1 VSGPLRVVITGEVDH
16 GKSTI
21 AGRLLHDTGS
31 LTEGRVEEL
40 KEICERRGGG
50 PEWSFLLDAFQA
62 ERDQAITIDIAQ
74 VRFKTAMRGYVLI
87 DAPGHVEFLRNMFS
101 GAAEADAAVLVVD
114 AERGLQEQTLRHAQ
128 VLSLAGISQVIVA
141 VNKMDTVS
149 YDRNVFNKITAEISK
164 ILTPFAVIPLS
175 ARNGEMIVKRS
186 TNIPWYQGPVLTE
199 AFDALDVPIA
209 LTDARMRFSVQDVYR
224 EGGQCVF
231 VGRVESGVLK
241 RGDELLFAPY
251 AQMAKVESIAVWPD
265 DPEKNEAFAGEA
277 VGITLDRQ
285 ILVGRGALASHTNN
299 VPAMSHMLK
308 TKIFRLRHAA
318 LVSGEYFTA
327 RMGTS
332 SFKVEIVSVE
342 WNEGMLSELTFRAE
356 TIQPVDPEKKI
367 VIFADAEPVGAGVV
381 LGAGNYSN
389 MSVPKGCV
397 FWMTGLSGA
406 GKTTIGKAAEKEL
419 RSRGYKVEMLDGDEV
434 RRTIS
439 ADLGFSAEDREE
451 NIRRASALAARMA
464 SDGAVVIAAFISP
477 SREGRRRA
485 REAASGRFRE
495 IYVQANLEICEAR
508 DPKNLYKKARAGE
521 ITDFTGIDSPYE
533 APENPDLLVDT
544 QSQNVQDC
552 IQSVVAFIEST
563 VSPAGDKHG
572 KDRIFA
578 NK

>member
-1 VSGPLRVVITGEVDH
+1 MSGPLRVVITGEVDH

-50 PEWSFLLDAFQA
+50 QEWSFLLDAFQA

-149 YDRNVFNKITAEISK
+149 YNRNVFNKITAEISK

-175 ARNGEMIVKRS
+175 ARNGEMIVRPS

-209 LTDARMRFSVQDVYR
+209 LTDAPMRFSVQDVYR
-224 EGGQCVF
+224 EDGQCVF

-265 DPEKNEAFAGEA
+265 NPDKKEAHAGEA
-277 VGITLDRQ
+277 IGIIVDQ
-285 ILVGRGALASHTNN
+285 KILAERGAIASHAHNPT
-299 VPAMSHMLK
+299 ALSHVIK
-308 TKIFRLRHAA
+308 TKIFRLRGAPFIP
-318 LVSGEYFTA
+318 GEFLTA
-327 RMGTS
+327 RSGTS
-332 SFKVEIVSVE
+332 SFKVKILSTEDKD
-342 WNEGMLSELTFRAE
+342 MLSELTLRAE
-356 TIQPVDPEKKI
+356 NLQPVDSNQKI
-367 VIFADAEPVGAGVV
+367 VLFSGAEAIGAGVIIGIGEYV
-381 LGAGNYSN
+381 DS
-389 MSVPKGCV
+389 SVPKGHV
-397 FWMTGLSGA
+397 FWFTGLSGA

-419 RSRGYKVEMLDGDEV
+419 RSRGYKVEMLDGDEL
-434 RRTIS
+434 RSTIS
-439 ADLGFSAEDREE
+439 ADLGFSIEDREE
-451 NIRRASALAARMA
+451 NIRRASNLASRMA
-464 SDGAVVIAAFISP
+464 SDGMIVIAAFISP

-485 REAASGRFRE
+485 REAASGCFHE
-495 IYVQANLEICEAR
+495 IYVRADLKTCEAR

-533 APENPDLLVDT
+533 APENPDFLVDT
-544 QSQNVQDC
+544 QSQNAKDC
-552 IQSVVAFIEST
+552 IRSVVAFIEST
-563 VSPAGDKHG
+563 VFPAGEKHG

-578 NK
+578 IK